1 MKKLMLAGALLLNVT
16 GLAQAT
22 DMPLKALA
30 PPPPAFTWTGIYGGG
45 YIGGMW
51 AKTDSNFVF
60 PPPSSWEQSASVG
73 IGGGIVGIQYQWGN
87 LVLGAEGNVGGV
99 TSNSL
104 GTSSCAPNCPPGA
117 AITATSPNAIFSAG
131 GRVGW
136 AFGYWLPYV
145 SGGYANAATF
155 AQTFSAPNF
164 RTEIGRTSPD
174 GGYVGG
180 GLDWAV
186 WGGGLVVGLEY
197 RHYDFRTEQVTP
209 VNPVGAGDLFNT
221 YDTQTKF
228 DTFTFRAT
236 YLFSPK

>member
-16 GLAQAT
+16 GLAQAA

-131 GRVGW
+131 GRVG
-136 AFGYWLPYV
+136 
-145 SGGYANAATF
+145 
-155 AQTFSAPNF
+155 
-164 RTEIGRTSPD
+164 
-174 GGYVGG
+174 
-180 GLDWAV
+180 
-186 WGGGLVVGLEY
+186 
-197 RHYDFRTEQVTP
+197 
-209 VNPVGAGDLFNT
+209 
-221 YDTQTKF
+221 
-228 DTFTFRAT
+228 
-236 YLFSPK
+236 